1 MNVLI
6 FSLFDPFL
14 ILGVCLLVL
23 LKRLIAYYIWF
34 SFVICGIHIF
44 MFSFN
49 PVKDDA
55 WVQLFVIR
63 GLVDSIILL
72 GLGYYLNNKSNS
84 QMRFRIRINRIKPK
98 LYDL

>member
-1 MNVLI
+1 MNLLI
-6 FSLFDPFL
+6 FSFFDPFL

-23 LKRLIAYYIWF
+23 LKRLRAYYIWF
-34 SFVICGIHIF
+34 SFVVCGIHIF

-55 WVQLFVIR
+55 WVQLSIIR
-63 GLVDSIILL
+63 VLVDSVVLL

-84 QMRFRIRINRIKPK
+84 QNEIEDQNQQ
-98 LYDL
+98 D